1 MELWEQ
7 YGRPIA
13 DDEKLQL
20 TRSIPDKEIREIVGE
35 LRTLQTAL
43 ESIGITVDFR
53 PKSNGKRLI
62 EITTA
67 AARNPA
73 A

>member
-1 MELWEQ
+1 MELQEQ

-13 DDEKLQL
+13 DDEKLL
-20 TRSIPDKEIREIVGE
+20 MRTIPDKEIREMVGE
-35 LRTLQTAL
+35 LRKLQTAL

-62 EITTA
+62 EIK
-67 AARNPA
+67 RKR
-73 A
+73 